1 MSETQNF
8 DGEITPPTRTKCGG
22 WIRCFLFQS
31 GTRFLILPLFKEV
44 LPVVAVDIED
54 VFIVGVGVPMISF
67 EIGKKNFQ
75 FKIQS
80 EVNNFTKTSD
90 FAEKMRNF
98 FGGLS

>member
-44 LPVVAVDIED
+44 LPVVAVDIEED
-54 VFIVGVGVPMISF
+54 VFTVGVGVPMISF
-67 EIGKKNFQ
+67 EIGKKTLT
-75 FKIQS
+75 IQDHVVQDS
-80 EVNNFTKTSD
+80 I
-90 FAEKMRNF
+90 
-98 FGGLS
+98 

>member
-44 LPVVAVDIED
+44 LPVVAVDIEED
-54 VFIVGVGVPMISF
+54 VFKVGVGVPMISL
-67 EIGKKNFQ
+67 EIGKISR
-75 FKIQS
+75 IQDA
-80 EVNNFTKTSD
+80 V
-90 FAEKMRNF
+90 
-98 FGGLS
+98 

>member
-44 LPVVAVDIED
+44 LPVVAVDIEED

-75 FKIQS
+75 FEIQS

-98 FGGLS
+98 LEA